1 MNKQGMFQIKF
12 VDGENFIGNLF
23 EKDWG
28 KIPEEKRILEI
39 VFSLGDKP
47 VKMIGFSEYNLTFE
61 THVLIGKGSRIVN
74 ATLAGRAKDKSVLLI
89 YDCLKAK
96 IVRKEVKPYE
106 EYQWI
111 SSTWKQGIKDGTPK
125 DYHG

>member
-1 MNKQGMFQIKF
+1 MNKDGLFQIKF
-12 VDGENFIGNLF
+12 DDGNTFLGNLF

-28 KIPEEKRILEI
+28 KIPEDKRIQEI
-39 VFSLGDKP
+39 VFTLGDKP
-47 VKMIGFSEYNLTFE
+47 VKMENFREYNLTFE

-74 ATLAGRAKDKSVLLI
+74 VALAGRGKDKSVMLI
-89 YDCLKAK
+89 YDCLQGK
-96 IVRKEVKPYE
+96 IIRKETERYK

-111 SSTWKQGIKDGTPK
+111 SSTWKKGIKNGIPK